1 MSYELWEDV
10 LQIGFW
16 LHTFQTHSPPMLLI
30 LWLLG
35 IMEHIHSEMPV
46 YDENKQSE
54 VNPGNAYYAE
64 YI

>member
-1 MSYELWEDV
+1 MR
-10 LQIGFW
+10 
-16 LHTFQTHSPPMLLI
+16 LL

-46 YDENKQSE
+46 YDEDKQSE
-54 VNPGNAYYAE
+54 VNPEKPYYAE